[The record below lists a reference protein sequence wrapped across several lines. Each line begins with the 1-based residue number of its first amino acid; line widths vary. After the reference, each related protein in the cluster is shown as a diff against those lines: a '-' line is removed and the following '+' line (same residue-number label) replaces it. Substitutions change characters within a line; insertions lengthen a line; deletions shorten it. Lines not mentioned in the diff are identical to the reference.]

1 MWFGAVI
8 GAVILAL
15 GVGKQWKQIT
25 KAGLRPLLLAAPLF
39 GGLVGGGFILT
50 QLLVAYAPNG
60 FFYSAGSQE
69 WSGSKRVI
77 GNNGLPG
84 TGAMSF
90 WYTTPS

>member
-15 GVGKQWKQIT
+15 GVGTQWKQIT

-50 QLLVAYAPNG
+50 RLLVA
-60 FFYSAGSQE
+60 
-69 WSGSKRVI
+69 
-77 GNNGLPG
+77 
-84 TGAMSF
+84 
-90 WYTTPS
+90 